1 MEKKD
6 LSELVTQ
13 VDYYMSDANLEYDE
27 FFFSAIENSAEKY
40 LDIDLVMNCNKIKK
54 GGWSIA
60 DVQAAV
66 EKSDALELSED
77 QTQMRRKDKSLPE
90 FKGLKRQEFQPKT
103 RSKSKTEEE
112 MKEAAQAEENS
123 DKDKYFI
130 PALLVIPDISS
141 LPKNGKLIEETIGK
155 QYDVKV
161 PYARINKM
169 NGHIVFDRNATEQ
182 SLLDRVLKEGFEFD
196 GNKIDVIQ
204 ASDRELNF
212 FNKEN
217 LSYLDKIVKKK
228 FGKQVKKAGKVADK
242 KLQNI
247 VMFAGKKYNNFS
259 GLQTEFKNIISKTR
273 NGAELEADQ
282 AALLKELLVYHEKKD
297 EKLKGLADFTVDF
310 HPTYK
315 QTRCF
320 FIVKEDGT
328 KEDFSLHKCL
338 NVLKEKLINE

>member
-1 MEKKD
+1 MG
-6 LSELVTQ
+6 
-13 VDYYMSDANLEYDE
+13 M
-27 FFFSAIENSAEKY
+27 
-40 LDIDLVMNCNKIKK
+40 
-54 GGWSIA
+54 
-60 DVQAAV
+60 
-66 EKSDALELSED
+66 
-77 QTQMRRKDKSLPE
+77 
-90 FKGLKRQEFQPKT
+90 KRQEFQPKT

-112 MKEAAQAEENS
+112 MKEAAQEKNEDA
-123 DKDKYFI
+123 DKEKYFI

-155 QYDVKV
+155 QYDVRV

-228 FGKQVKKAGKVADK
+228 FGKQVKKAGKVAEK
-242 KLQNI
+242 KLQNE
-247 VMFAGKKYNNFS
+247 VFFGGKRYNNFS

-273 NGAELEADQ
+273 NGAKLETAQVD
-282 AALLKELLVYHEKKD
+282 LLKEVLKYHEKGA
-297 EKLKGLADFTVDF
+297 EKLKGLKGFT
-310 HPTYK
+310 
-315 QTRCF
+315 
-320 FIVKEDGT
+320 
-328 KEDFSLHKCL
+328 
-338 NVLKEKLINE
+338 

>member
-13 VDYYMSDANLEYDE
+13 LNYYLSDLNLQYDE
-27 FFFSAIENSAEKY
+27 FFNSAIEKGTDSY
-40 LDIDLVMNCNKIKK
+40 LDVDLLMNCNKIKK
-54 GGWSIA
+54 GGWSIV
-60 DVQAAV
+60 DIQSAV
-66 EKSDALELSED
+66 EESDLLELHED
-77 QTQMRRKDKSLPE
+77 QTMLRRKDKVLPE
-90 FKGLKRQEFQPKT
+90 FKGEKRQEFKPKT

-112 MKEAAQAEENS
+112 MKVDTATEEE
-123 DKDKYFI
+123 DKAKYFV
-130 PALLVIPDISS
+130 PCLLVIPDIGS

-155 QYDVKV
+155 QYDTKV

-182 SLLDRVLKEGFEFD
+182 DLLNKVLKEGFEFE
-196 GNKIDVIQ
+196 GNHIDVIQ

-228 FGKQVKKAGKVADK
+228 FGKQVKKAGKVAEK
-242 KLQNI
+242 KLQNV
-247 VMFAGKKYNNFS
+247 VMFAGKRYNNFS

-273 NGAELEADQ
+273 NGAELDTTQ
-282 AALLKELLVYHEKKD
+282 VDLLKEVLKYHEKGA
-297 EKLKGLADFTVDF
+297 EKLKGIKGFTVDF

-320 FIVKEDGT
+320 FIIKDDDT
-328 KEDFSLHKCL
+328 REDFSLHKCL
-338 NVLKEKLINE
+338 NVLKEQLINE